1 MCRAALCL
9 ACMIFA
15 LGAYAHGAAPAWR
28 AAQEQRSY
36 VQEQSQTRILEDAQQ
51 RWLRR
56 QQTMQRIL
64 QFERELQYEHSIA
77 KRCEDKFPA
86 NTKTLLRCMQRLAGR
101 G

>member
-56 QQTMQRIL
+56 QVRSNNSKEISS
-64 QFERELQYEHSIA
+64 LQYDHSIA